1 MVRVYIRAGKRNKGD
16 QVHEWMVYSLP
27 SRRTD
32 LYRSNASLDDRQ
44 SCTEKQ

>member
-1 MVRVYIRAGKRNKGD
+1 MVRVYIRARKRNKGD
-16 QVHEWMVYSLP
+16 QVHGWMIHSL
-27 SRRTD
+27 SSGRTD

>member
-16 QVHEWMVYSLP
+16 QVHEWMVHSLP
-27 SRRTD
+27 SGRTD